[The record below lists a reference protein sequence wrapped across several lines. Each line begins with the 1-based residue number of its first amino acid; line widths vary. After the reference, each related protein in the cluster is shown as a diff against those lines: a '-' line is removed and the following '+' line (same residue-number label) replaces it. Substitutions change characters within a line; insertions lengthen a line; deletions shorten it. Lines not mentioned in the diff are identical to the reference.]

1 VTAGWKAKATL
12 EGADRLVAFLKRT
25 QTHGQAIAYL
35 QRRTAAQ
42 AEGLRRVNESA
53 RRLAALQRL
62 GGR

>member
-12 EGADRLVAFLKRT
+12 EGADRLAAFLKRT
-25 QTHGQAIAYL
+25 QIHGQAIADL
-35 QRRTAAQ
+35 QRRMQAQ

-53 RRLAALQRL
+53 KRLAGLR